1 MKFKS
6 DLQYKNYKFL
16 QRNIKNIDKNRNKFL

>member
-6 DLQYKNYKFL
+6 DLQYKNNKFL